1 MQEKAQI
8 ILQNCTSNI
17 TTQDFMI
24 TEITILINH
33 SNGISIKK
41 IGAGKKE

>member
-17 TTQDFMI
+17 TTPDNKI
-24 TEITILINH
+24 TKITILINH
-33 SNGISIKK
+33 SNGKSIKK
-41 IGAGKKE
+41 IRAGKKE